1 MPTTPRASSPPTDS
15 GSRWPPCHPPRTHI
29 RALSLV
35 RYFALAGL
43 PLALS
48 FARCAPQPSIAPA
61 PNVTLGSDVDSARVL
76 ARRLV
81 ERHRLPG
88 FAITVSIGDT
98 VVWQEGFGLAD
109 ETAMVKA
116 TAETKFRI
124 GSVSKL
130 FTATLLMRL
139 VEQQQVQLDV
149 PIGQYLTLP
158 PQLATVTLR
167 QLAGHLAGI
176 RHYRGNEFLTAARY
190 ATLRDAVAVFAGDSL
205 IATPGTRYAYS
216 SYGYNL
222 IGAVLEAVT
231 ATPFPALLRREVL
244 APLGMTATVA
254 DVDAMSIPGR
264 AQTYTV
270 SAQGIAVAPDD
281 NLSGRWPSGGLL
293 SSTNDLSRLG
303 RSVLSPG
310 LLTERSLGV
319 MLTPQRLATGAA
331 TNVGIGWRISADSAG
346 RRYLHHGGSSNGGAA
361 FLLVYPDTR
370 LVIAMASNAFTQWG
384 ERDALT
390 IASVFLGGRAGLPR

>member
-1 MPTTPRASSPPTDS
+1 M
-15 GSRWPPCHPPRTHI
+15 
-29 RALSLV
+29 

-48 FARCAPQPSIAPA
+48 FVRCAPQPSIQAA
-61 PNVTLGSDVDSARVL
+61 PNVALGREVDSARILVH
-76 ARRLV
+76 RLV
-81 ERHRLPG
+81 ESHRLPG
-88 FAITVSIGDT
+88 FAITVSIDQT
-98 VVWQEGFGLAD
+98 VVWHEGFGLAD
-109 ETAMVKA
+109 MNAMVK
-116 TAETKFRI
+116 TTPETRFRI

-130 FTATLLMRL
+130 YTAALLMRL
-139 VEQQQVQLDV
+139 VEQGQVELDT

-167 QLAGHLAGI
+167 QLAGHLAGV
-176 RHYRGNEFLTAARY
+176 RHYRGNEFLTSAHY

-205 IATPGTRYAYS
+205 LVVPGSRYSYS

-231 ATPFPALLRREVL
+231 ATPFPELLRREVL

-254 DVDAMSIPGR
+254 DVDAVPIPGR
-264 AQTYTV
+264 ARTYTV
-270 SAQGIAVAPDD
+270 TAQGITATPDD
-281 NLSGRWPSGGLL
+281 DLSGRWPSGGLL
-293 SSTNDLSRLG
+293 SSTDDLGRLG
-303 RSVLSPG
+303 RSVLSPA
-310 LLTERSLGV
+310 LLTEASLSV
-319 MLTPQRLATGAA
+319 MLTPQRLATGAP

-384 ERDALT
+384 ERDARA
-390 IASVFLGGRAGLPR
+390 IAAVFLGTGASP

>member
-1 MPTTPRASSPPTDS
+1 M
-15 GSRWPPCHPPRTHI
+15 
-29 RALSLV
+29 
-35 RYFALAGL
+35 RYLALAAL
-43 PLALS
+43 PLALT
-48 FARCAPQPSIAPA
+48 FVRCGHQPSIAPA
-61 PNVTLGSDVDSARVL
+61 PNVALGREVDSARVL
-76 ARRLV
+76 VRRLM
-81 ERHRLPG
+81 ESQRFPG
-88 FAITVSIGDT
+88 FAITVSIGET
-98 VVWQEGFGLAD
+98 VVWREGFGFAD
-109 ETAMVKA
+109 VKAMVKA
-116 TAETKFRI
+116 TPETRFRI

-130 FTATLLMRL
+130 FTAALLMRL
-139 VEQQQVQLDV
+139 AEQQQVQLDA

-158 PQLATVTLR
+158 PQLTTATLR
-167 QLAGHLAGI
+167 QLAGHLAGV
-176 RHYRGNEFLTAARY
+176 RHYRGSEFLSSENY
-190 ATLRDAVAVFAGDSL
+190 ATLRDAVAIFAGDSL
-205 IATPGTRYAYS
+205 IAPPGARYAYS

-231 ATPFPALLRREVL
+231 ATPFPELLRREVL
-244 APLGMTATVA
+244 APLGITATVP
-254 DVDAMSIPGR
+254 DVVGASIPDR

-270 SAQGIAVAPDD
+270 SAQGIAATPDD

-293 SSTNDLSRLG
+293 SSTDDLGRLG

-319 MLTPQRLATGAA
+319 MLTPQTLASGAA
-331 TNVGIGWRISADSAG
+331 TKVGIGWRIGADSAG

-390 IASVFLGGRAGLPR
+390 IASVFLGGPSGSLR